1 MITNKS
7 ILKSVSLFLA
17 FWMLMAST
25 GFSVNFHYCEG
36 EIVNW
41 SVLNDADLCDH
52 KQEVKSC
59 CEKETT
65 KKCHSSSEEILE
77 KSDCC
82 SSDQTTM
89 ELGSEF
95 NLQDREF
102 EITLPQFIILSQFII
117 SVSPN
122 DQDIIEENDYEV
134 PVLFYRQEAPFI
146 ESFLI

>member
-1 MITNKS
+1 MVKNNF
-7 ILKSVSLFLA
+7 ILKSISLLLS

-41 SVLNDADLCDH
+41 SILNDADPCDH
-52 KQEVKSC
+52 KEVVKSC
-59 CEKETT
+59 CDKETI
-65 KKCHSSSEEILE
+65 KKCHNPSEEILE

-89 ELGSEF
+89 ELGSDF
-95 NLQDREF
+95 NFQTVEF

-117 SVSPN
+117 SVSVN
-122 DQDIIEENDYEV
+122 DQDIIELKEYEV

-146 ESFLI
+146 QSFLI

>member
-1 MITNKS
+1 
-7 ILKSVSLFLA
+7 
-17 FWMLMAST
+17 MLMASS

-41 SVLNDADLCDH
+41 SVLNDADPCDH
-52 KQEVKSC
+52 KKEVKSC
-59 CEKETT
+59 CEKETA
-65 KKCHSSSEEILE
+65 KKCHRPSEEMLE

-82 SSDQTTM
+82 SSDQATM
-89 ELGSEF
+89 ELVSEF
-95 NLQDREF
+95 NIQGVQF

-117 SVSPN
+117 SVSTN